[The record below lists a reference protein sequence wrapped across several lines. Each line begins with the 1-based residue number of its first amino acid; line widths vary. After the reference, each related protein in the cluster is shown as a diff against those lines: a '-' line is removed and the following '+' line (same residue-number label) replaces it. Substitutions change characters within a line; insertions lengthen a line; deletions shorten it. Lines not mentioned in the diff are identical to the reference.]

1 MDYSYRLPRLFSD
14 VDEIRER
21 QKKLE
26 RYIKYL
32 LEKKAE
38 NLENLEKKIA
48 HQEKQIE
55 KLKERTELMAKDNLR
70 LKEHVN
76 KLTEVVEYL
85 ANKQKR
91 EESLENERL
100 GI

>member
-32 LEKKAE
+32 LGKKAE
-38 NLENLEKKIA
+38 NLEKLEKRIA

-85 ANKQKR
+85 ANKEKR
-91 EESLENERL
+91 DQSLEL
-100 GI
+100 